1 MQTVCLVGKPNVGK
15 SSIFNRLI
23 KENKSIIMDTPGV
36 TRDRIYGRV
45 NHNDKSFYLIDTG
58 GISLGEDDFAKD
70 ILVQATLA
78 IDEADLVLFVVDGND
93 DPDASDKK
101 VAEIL
106 HKSSKKVIVV
116 VNKIDNDKKKEN
128 LYNYYELGFS
138 DLVAVSASHNIGFDG
153 LLNTITSDL
162 PEEVKEEDTSLKFC
176 IIGRPNVGKSSLI
189 NEKVDAIVIDD
200 ARLDILKEE
209 NNEEYNLLKKIG
221 SYSIDVKS
229 EKIGKEVDVTNSSFN
244 IYVSGIDTYGS
255 INKVSRS
262 DVNILITVN
271 PVTKE
276 ILLTN
281 IPRDYYVKLHKN
293 GEYDKLT
300 HAGIYGI
307 DESINTLEDLFDTKI
322 NYYVK
327 VNFTSLVDI
336 VDALDGIT
344 VNSPYS
350 FVSQDGYSYKKG
362 DNILD
367 GKKALSFARERK
379 SFKEGDRTR
388 GENQQ
393 RVLTALINKAMSPKI
408 ITNYTNLLT
417 SLKGKFVTNISD
429 EDITKLIK
437 MQLKNNSSWTI
448 KSISVNGTDA
458 MDYVYSYN
466 KTKLYVMKP
475 DYETVNNAKEQIKK
489 VQDKKG

>member
-189 NEKVDAIVIDD
+189 NAILNEERAIVSDVAGTTRDAIDTKFKYNHEDITVIDTAGMRKKGKIYESVEKYSLIRSLKAIDRSNVCVLVID
-200 ARLDILKEE
+200 ASTGIIEHDKHIASYALDAGKGIVICVNKWDTINNPDSDIRKWKEDIKNEFQFIPYAHTVFLSAKTKKRLSGLMPEVINAYNNNRKEVKTSLLNNIIMEAVSMHEPPSYKGKRLKIYFVSQTGTCPPKFTFSVNNKGLVHFSYERYLE
-209 NNEEYNLLKKIG
+209 NQIRNN
-221 SYSIDVKS
+221 IDFDGTPIMLQFKNKS
-229 EKIGKEVDVTNSSFN
+229 EK
-244 IYVSGIDTYGS
+244 
-255 INKVSRS
+255 
-262 DVNILITVN
+262 
-271 PVTKE
+271 
-276 ILLTN
+276 
-281 IPRDYYVKLHKN
+281 
-293 GEYDKLT
+293 
-300 HAGIYGI
+300 
-307 DESINTLEDLFDTKI
+307 
-322 NYYVK
+322 
-327 VNFTSLVDI
+327 
-336 VDALDGIT
+336 
-344 VNSPYS
+344 
-350 FVSQDGYSYKKG
+350 
-362 DNILD
+362 
-367 GKKALSFARERK
+367 
-379 SFKEGDRTR
+379 
-388 GENQQ
+388 
-393 RVLTALINKAMSPKI
+393 
-408 ITNYTNLLT
+408 
-417 SLKGKFVTNISD
+417 
-429 EDITKLIK
+429 
-437 MQLKNNSSWTI
+437 
-448 KSISVNGTDA
+448 
-458 MDYVYSYN
+458 
-466 KTKLYVMKP
+466 
-475 DYETVNNAKEQIKK
+475 
-489 VQDKKG
+489 